1 MSTLLHAADL
11 QTYYRSAHILQGTSV
26 AVEDGECLAL
36 LGSNGVGKTA
46 LASTIMGFAPPR
58 AGRVVFDGQD
68 IAGWPSRRIVHAGVA
83 LVPQG
88 RRVFKSLTVEDNLR
102 VASIRRRQ
110 QGDRWDLARVYA
122 LFPRLRERRR
132 QNAATL
138 SGGEQ
143 QMLAIGR
150 ALMSSPRLLVLDEPT
165 EGLAPVV
172 VENILETL
180 RQLKATA
187 VSLLLCEQRVE
198 FALELADRVN
208 AMSTRGEITFRG
220 SPGEFLAVRK

>member
-1 MSTLLHAADL
+1 MSALLQAADL
-11 QTYYRSAHILQGTSV
+11 QTYYGSAHILQGTSV
-26 AVEDGECLAL
+26 AVDDGECLAL

-102 VASIRRRQ
+102 VSSIRRRRA
-110 QGDRWDLARVYA
+110 DRWDLDRVYA
-122 LFPRLRERRR
+122 LFPRLSERRR

-172 VENILETL
+172 VESILETL

-220 SPGEFLAVRK
+220 SPGEFLANRK

>member
-1 MSTLLHAADL
+1 MSALLQAADL
-11 QTYYRSAHILQGTSV
+11 QTYYGSAHILQGTSV
-26 AVEDGECLAL
+26 AVDDGECLAL

-102 VASIRRRQ
+102 VASIRRRR
-110 QGDRWDLARVYA
+110 GDRWDLDRVYA
-122 LFPRLRERRR
+122 LFPRLSERRR

-172 VENILETL
+172 VESILETL

-220 SPGEFLAVRK
+220 SPGEFLANRK